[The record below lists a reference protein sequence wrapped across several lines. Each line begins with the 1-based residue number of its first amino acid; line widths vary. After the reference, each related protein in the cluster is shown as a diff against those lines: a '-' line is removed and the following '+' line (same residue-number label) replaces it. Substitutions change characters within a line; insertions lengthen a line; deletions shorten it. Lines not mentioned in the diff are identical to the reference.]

1 MFDQDFKNSANIEI
15 TTTIGCPVMCSFC
28 PQVSLIK
35 NFKLQ
40 NSLKFNDK
48 VLLFDRFKKVAD
60 KLPQWVDIHF
70 SGMSEP
76 YASKDCTKMMKYAI
90 DKGHKISVYTTLVGA
105 NTEDLKFLSEVNF
118 DRKYKLVV
126 HLPDDENNFK
136 AKVNDLYL
144 KNLEYFL
151 NLSSVQRGIQE
162 GKIDFMSMSR
172 RGLTDPRIK
181 HLIPKKLSSFIAISR
196 AGNLSNENEKYE
208 GKKIINKKTGKL
220 FCSAAPQLNHNVLL
234 PNGDVVL
241 CCMDYSIDHK
251 IGNLLNHSYEELFK
265 SEKLKEIFE
274 ILADDTS
281 DKKLLCRT
289 CEYAKVAK

>member
-76 YASKDCTKMMKYAI
+76 YASKDCTKMIKYAI

-105 NTEDLKFLSEVNF
+105 NAED
-118 DRKYKLVV
+118 
-126 HLPDDENNFK
+126 
-136 AKVNDLYL
+136 
-144 KNLEYFL
+144 
-151 NLSSVQRGIQE
+151 
-162 GKIDFMSMSR
+162 
-172 RGLTDPRIK
+172 
-181 HLIPKKLSSFIAISR
+181 
-196 AGNLSNENEKYE
+196 
-208 GKKIINKKTGKL
+208 
-220 FCSAAPQLNHNVLL
+220 
-234 PNGDVVL
+234 
-241 CCMDYSIDHK
+241 
-251 IGNLLNHSYEELFK
+251 
-265 SEKLKEIFE
+265 
-274 ILADDTS
+274 
-281 DKKLLCRT
+281 
-289 CEYAKVAK
+289 